1 MAAALS
7 ELACRGTGHG
17 AGPGRY
23 ARIVPRP
30 DRGGRGQAA
39 QAAVP
44 GARRTRSRSD
54 ALVRRAASGA
64 RRVGRERPRR
74 EHEATPRAAM
84 LQREGVQEEQQAG
97 HGRRERRGGRE
108 KEEGVRRQGG
118 LTSVDSSAGAWDG
131 LRRGGR
137 RRRAKRRLRTV
148 MAVPACLLLRA
159 TGEVGKGRLGVGTG
173 VAGMRGSFLGRG
185 SGAKTIHVHP
195 DRADWATRGTARN
208 WPVTDT
214 ARPGTKWARA
224 SPARQLCR
232 AWADVVARVPARAR
246 PGYWLGT
253 APARDNITLAACRP
267 NLNPPLTRSGTRPPL
282 SQSPSVS
289 LLLLATGD

>member
-7 ELACRGTGHG
+7 ELACRGTGRG

-44 GARRTRSRSD
+44 GARRARSRSD
-54 ALVRRAASGA
+54 ALVRRAAPGA
-64 RRVGRERPRR
+64 RRAGRERPRR

-84 LQREGVQEEQQAG
+84 LQREGVQEEQQDG

-108 KEEGVRRQGG
+108 KEEGVRPQGG

-137 RRRAKRRLRTV
+137 RRRAERRLQTV
-148 MAVPACLLLRA
+148 MAVLACLLLRA
-159 TGEVGKGRLGVGTG
+159 MGEVGKGRLKVGTG

-185 SGAKTIHVHP
+185 SGAETTEPH
-195 DRADWATRGTARN
+195 DERAHGHMGR
-208 WPVTDT
+208 
-214 ARPGTKWARA
+214 
-224 SPARQLCR
+224 
-232 AWADVVARVPARAR
+232 
-246 PGYWLGT
+246 
-253 APARDNITLAACRP
+253 LAAWLLERAMWGEAGGAHTA
-267 NLNPPLTRSGTRPPL
+267 LGSRRLTQAR
-282 SQSPSVS
+282 
-289 LLLLATGD
+289 